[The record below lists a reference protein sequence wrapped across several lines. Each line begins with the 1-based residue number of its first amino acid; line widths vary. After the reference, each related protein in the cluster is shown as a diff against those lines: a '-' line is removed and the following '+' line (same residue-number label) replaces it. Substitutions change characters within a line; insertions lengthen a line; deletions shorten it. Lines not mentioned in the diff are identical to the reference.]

1 MGIIICPNCGGKVS
15 DSRKDCPHCQ
25 YVFKAKK
32 TCPDCNEECDQDA
45 KICPTCGHE
54 FIEEAPV
61 NTEATQVTAEAPA
74 DQNQAASDNDANG
87 TQAQAAPIPNNNQN
101 MNNQYQNNGYYQ
113 NPNMNNQYPNN
124 GYNQYPNN
132 GYNQYPNNG
141 YNQNPNMYNQYPNNG
156 YNQNPNMYAPY
167 PNKSQNRTYTSER
180 PQIKNPKIVKI
191 INIVSYGILLFVSLC
206 LIGGMFGNVFSMF
219 GEDITISYY
228 FTGSIFTD
236 YFTEGNSIGY
246 AIFDML
252 IYVGMVACSI
262 VFIVKSIIGFSK
274 SFKATDVMNINGLL
288 PFFMP
293 VLLHLFSISMMTS
306 VTNEYGYYVLFGFG
320 SIFLVIA
327 IIFYFL
333 ALTFNEVMVRI
344 FTKEKVQSFVFGM
357 VKIGCLY
364 VAALTFFNITSS
376 FAYQTIDTG
385 YGYTYEV
392 YMPLAGFLG
401 GPYSYFSA
409 IMSIFVA
416 GIFMA
421 TVITGLLNK
430 KGSPA
435 GVITMLSVS
444 FVCFITG
451 FVVFGLAE
459 GEYSASIGS
468 YVLVIFTTIL
478 LVTAIIFSFL
488 ERNKKAYRQ

>member
-74 DQNQAASDNDANG
+74 DQNQAASANDANG

-141 YNQNPNMYNQYPNNG
+141 YNQNPNMY
-156 YNQNPNMYAPY
+156 APY
-167 PNKSQNRTYTSER
+167 PNKPQNRTYTSER

-262 VFIVKSIIGFSK
+262 VFIVKSIIGFTK
-274 SFKATDVMNINGLL
+274 SFKATEVIDINRLL
-288 PFFMP
+288 PLFMP

-306 VTNEYGYYVLFGFG
+306 VTNDYGYYVLFGFG

-376 FAYQTIDTG
+376 FAYETVDYG
-385 YGYTYEV
+385 YGTYNA
-392 YMPLAGFLG
+392 YYPLAGFLN

-409 IMSIFVA
+409 IMTMFVA

-451 FVVFGLAE
+451 MVVFSIAAE
-459 GEYSASIGS
+459 DTISVSIGS
-468 YVLVIFTTIL
+468 YVLVVFTTIL